1 MSLLLGIQGG
11 GGLCVWFSRSNSL
24 PAATVGRRLLPEE
37 ATVRKARSLL
47 LTLLLGAFTVK
58 VLWWVVAPFIPY
70 LVSLLAIV
78 MVLGFIYYRMTRW

>member
-1 MSLLLGIQGG
+1 M
-11 GGLCVWFSRSNSL
+11 
-24 PAATVGRRLLPEE
+24 
-37 ATVRKARSLL
+37 RKTRSLL
-47 LTLLLGAFTVK
+47 LTLLLAAFTVK